1 MELDLFLVRNRVQVM
16 QHVDGR
22 RHQAAAIDVVLELT
36 SEAVTR
42 CSLAHFIEQ
51 LSVLV
56 QEIQAFRIFLAGLV
70 VKRKGL
76 FAKAVLEQRAD
87 PLVAFRIVARVGFS
101 DLLRGTHPGKSLFR
115 CHQHAVRIR
124 DILLGHQSVFHQLQ
138 AAAVRIVG
146 QREIAD
152 TVEVGFAGK
161 RILAELHVG
170 IAQEHTGAASAPQER
185 FLTRIDKGRHGFVPL
200 FLLKVHKTDTELRP
214 LSFYVVLKA
223 LMGERLVTDD
233 RAVVI
238 FLLFVFKALYPE
250 VVRIFLA
257 ELARILQRG
266 IHRADFL
273 FVTAGIV
280 PVQAQDGLHPQR
292 SRFHGIQQELEL
304 LY

>member
-1 MELDLFLVRNRVQVM
+1 M
-16 QHVDGR
+16 
-22 RHQAAAIDVVLELT
+22 
-36 SEAVTR
+36 
-42 CSLAHFIEQ
+42 
-51 LSVLV
+51 
-56 QEIQAFRIFLAGLV
+56 
-70 VKRKGL
+70 
-76 FAKAVLEQRAD
+76 
-87 PLVAFRIVARVGFS
+87 
-101 DLLRGTHPGKSLFR
+101 
-115 CHQHAVRIR
+115 
-124 DILLGHQSVFHQLQ
+124 
-138 AAAVRIVG
+138 RIVG

-200 FLLKVHKTDTELRP
+200 SLLKVHKTDTELRP

-233 RAVVI
+233 RTVVI